1 MISLRLIQTM
11 CAKKPRMK
19 ANKSGVN
26 LKIKRFIVPGRAAS
40 MRVGRFAIV
49 RMLLYVMMF
58 FT

>member
-1 MISLRLIQTM
+1 MISLRLIQIM

-19 ANKSGVN
+19 ANKRVRHLIN
-26 LKIKRFIVPGRAAS
+26 KLHRFGRRAAS

-58 FT
+58 FP